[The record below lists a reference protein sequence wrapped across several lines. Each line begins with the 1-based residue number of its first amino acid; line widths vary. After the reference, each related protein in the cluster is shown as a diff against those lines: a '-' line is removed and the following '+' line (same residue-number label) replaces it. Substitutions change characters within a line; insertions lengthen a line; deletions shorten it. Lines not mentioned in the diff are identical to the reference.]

1 MIFPPTTLRS
11 PASCR
16 ATDQA
21 EARVVLALGGT
32 RMTCRTGEGELISGV
47 DFTSQDSLGLAGHPA
62 LRAVALAAL
71 RDRNSARG
79 QWIAPPGG
87 LTEPLLA
94 LEARVADFLRAGQA
108 TVFPSGSEAN
118 RGALRALLRRGDH
131 LIVDADAHPA
141 LAEVARGIG
150 AGVHRSPPGSLEAVE
165 RRLRR
170 LRRAHPGAV
179 IVVAV
184 SAIAAM
190 TAVRADLPALIDLC
204 REGRALLL
212 ADVSHDLGA
221 MGATGRGVMELEGC
235 LGRVDVVTAS
245 FGKCFGAA
253 GGLVASRDPGLKG
266 ALARGG
272 RGQTAALPAV
282 QAGLILQAFDLVD
295 STAGAERRLRL
306 MGNVQRLRNRL
317 EGDCWPVPG
326 REAPFVPVRLPKEA
340 AVGMSRAADRA
351 GYLLDLLC
359 APLVAGH
366 APRWRIH
373 LRADHTLAE
382 IDSLAATLSQLRG
395 LQMPPRRPAAV
406 AQPA

>member
-1 MIFPPTTLRS
+1 MFFPPASLRN
-11 PASCR
+11 PA
-16 ATDQA
+16 ADQA
-21 EARVVLALGGT
+21 QEPVVLTLGGT
-32 RMTCRTGEGELISGV
+32 RMICRTEAGELVSGL
-47 DFTSQDSLGLAGHPA
+47 DFRSADCLGLAGHPA

-79 QWIAPPGG
+79 QWIATPGG
-87 LTEPLLA
+87 VTETHLA
-94 LEARVADFLRAGQA
+94 LEARVRGFLRAGQA

-118 RGALRALLRRGDH
+118 RAALRALLRAGDH
-131 LIVDADAHPA
+131 LIVDAGAHPA

-150 AGVHRSPPGSLEAVE
+150 AGVHRSPAGSVDGVE

-170 LRRAHPGAV
+170 LRRAHPRAV

-212 ADVSHDLGA
+212 ADLSHDLGA
-221 MGATGRGVMELEGC
+221 MGATGRGVLEIEGC

-253 GGLVASRDPGLKG
+253 GGLVASRDPGLKA
-266 ALARGG
+266 ALGRGL

-282 QAGLILQAFDLVD
+282 QAAVILRAFDVID
-295 STAGAERRLRL
+295 SAAGAERRLRL

-317 EGDCWPVPG
+317 EGDFWPVQG
-326 REAPFVPVRLPKEA
+326 LEAPFVPVRLPVEA
-340 AVGMSRAADRA
+340 AAGMTRAAERA

-373 LRADHTLAE
+373 LRADHAMAE
-382 IDSLAATLSQLRG
+382 IDSLAAALSRLRG
-395 LQMPPRRPAAV
+395 LQVPARRGAAV
-406 AQPA
+406 AVARGA